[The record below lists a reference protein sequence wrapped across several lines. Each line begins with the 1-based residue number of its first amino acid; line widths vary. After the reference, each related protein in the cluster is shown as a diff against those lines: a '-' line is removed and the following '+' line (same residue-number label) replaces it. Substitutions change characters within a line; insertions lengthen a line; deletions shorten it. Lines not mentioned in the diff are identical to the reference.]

1 MGDKLT
7 VICDAVSWDYLNET
21 LFITDV
27 LLSRLGRPVSYL
39 VFDPDESIAIP
50 NDVLA
55 LNHEGRLSKLVGLM
69 IAKGVQN
76 LGLVSWSHN
85 YNEDTS
91 FYPFVDYI
99 LRPFYNAERQTPLTG
114 SRCREIAWFPIGYKS
129 GVGPRRFD
137 LLPSF
142 AERRHEM
149 FFAGHLGTN
158 QDERGEMAA
167 VLNRFDMPV
176 RLSLTEAFGKGVGVS
191 RYRNLMENSRFAL
204 CPGGKDAES
213 IRLFE
218 ALELG
223 AIPVSLKHD
232 FLTRPDAMDRAP
244 IILLDSWEQ
253 WPQWYYG
260 ALSKPGYL
268 EEMEALRQAIAAW
281 WTVFK
286 VEQADKVAKVI
297 NAGFAGR

>member
-1 MGDKLT
+1 MKHFTRFFLT
-7 VICDAVSWDYLNET
+7 MMLLLAAKT
-21 LFITDV
+21 LAQI
-27 LLSRLGRPVSYL
+27 
-39 VFDPDESIAIP
+39 PDNAHP
-50 NDVLA
+50 L
-55 LNHEGRLSKLVGLM
+55 RVGSD
-69 IAKGVQN
+69 Q
-76 LGLVSWSHN
+76 
-85 YNEDTS
+85 
-91 FYPFVDYI
+91 
-99 LRPFYNAERQTPLTG
+99 
-114 SRCREIAWFPIGYKS
+114 S
-129 GVGPRRFD
+129 GHSLF
-137 LLPSF
+137 
-142 AERRHEM
+142 
-149 FFAGHLGTN
+149 
-158 QDERGEMAA
+158 RGEMAA

-232 FLTRPDAMDRAP
+232 FLTRPDAMDSAP

-260 ALSKPGYL
+260 AISKPGYL
-268 EEMEALRQAIAAW
+268 DDMETRRQAIAAW
-281 WTVFK
+281 WAGFK

-297 NAGFAGR
+297 NTGFAGR